1 MRVRLLLANLS
12 KGADNGD
19 EVVPLLLVLMVVL
32 LQQGFP
38 HFNPHAVAQVSEQL
52 LLVQDQV

>member
-12 KGADNGD
+12 EGADDGD
-19 EVVPLLLVLMVVL
+19 EVVPPPLVLVVVL

>member
-38 HFNPHAVAQVSEQL
+38 HFNSHAVAQVSEQL